1 MNYHPHTH
9 LDIARQRHAD
19 MLREARKGE
28 LARSVADPRPGLIS
42 RLRAFFGTRGA
53 KQPVARPA

>member
-1 MNYHPHTH
+1 MYYDPHTQ

-19 MLREARKGE
+19 MLREAHKRE
-28 LARSVADPRPGLIS
+28 LARSVAVPRPSLVA
-42 RLRAFFGTRGA
+42 RLRGLVGTRDA